1 MHSLDSIHGVGKVM
15 INTLG
20 KLDIYSIEDL
30 LCFYPFRYEVIKRSD
45 LYHDNLDKV
54 IIDGRLIAT
63 PSVFYI
69 NKSLNKMSFKIETD
83 NMIISVTIF
92 NRAYLKSKLRVGEY
106 VTLFGKYDRKHNMLT
121 ANNIRLGKIPIIPK
135 IEPVYHTVSGLT
147 SKKIE
152 SFIETNLEYRKYIK
166 DYIPDEIKEKYKF
179 LNKEDSILELHKPS
193 SIENLKKA
201 RLRSKYEELFV
212 FMIKMEYLK
221 NSVKDRVGLPK
232 KIDYNKILEFINNL
246 PFSLT
251 EDQKK
256 SVDDIYNDM
265 TDSKRMNRLLQGDVG
280 SGKTIISVI
289 SMYMNYLAGYQS
301 ALMAPT
307 EILAVQHFNNIN
319 GLLSKYGIN
328 VAILTGKTKAK
339 EKKEIC
345 KGLSDGSIN
354 IVIGTH
360 ALISENVIYNNLGL
374 VVTDEQHRFG
384 VRQRGSLQN
393 KGVVPDIL
401 YMSAT
406 PIPRTY
412 ALTLYGDM
420 DVSNIK
426 TRPSGRLDI
435 ITKVKK
441 ESEIKDVLESMY
453 KELLAGH
460 QIYVI
465 APLIEESE
473 KMDLKDVNLL
483 YDKMNL
489 AFGKKFNIGLLHGKM
504 SGTEKEEVMKK
515 FEKNET
521 QILIS
526 TTVIE
531 VGVDVPNTTMIVIFD
546 AYRFGLS
553 TLHQL
558 RGRVGRNSLQSY
570 CFLIS
575 NYEKERLKVM
585 EETNDGFKISE
596 EDFKLR
602 GSGDLF
608 GLKQSGDMSFNLADI
623 KNDFNILK
631 RSKEDCE
638 EYLKN
643 NMDSDIVKEVLSNSL
658 DMSS

>member
-54 IIDGRLIAT
+54 IIDGRLVAT

-92 NRAYLKSKLRVGEY
+92 NRAYLKSKLKVGEY

-121 ANNIRLGKIPIIPK
+121 ANNIRLGKIPVIPK

-152 SFIETNLEYRKYIK
+152 SFIDINLEYRKCIK
-166 DYIPDEIKEKYKF
+166 DYIPNEIKEKYKF

-232 KIDYNKILEFINNL
+232 KIDYNKVLEFINNL

-631 RSKEDCE
+631 RAKEDCE

-643 NMDSDIVKEVLSNSL
+643 NMDSDIVKDVLSNSL

>member
-435 ITKVKK
+435 ITKVKQ